1 MILIGDENI
10 AYENILK
17 ITNISDIKNTQA
29 NSTLLFDY
37 NIDLIK
43 YCHNN
48 SLKFCVVISNIKEL
62 IYSSQFDTKY
72 IISSKELSIKAQK
85 IAENYMFDSK
95 ILAIIENSEEIIW
108 IAQNE
113 IDGAIYKKVLL

>member
-10 AYENILK
+10 AYENIVK
-17 ITNISDIKNTQA
+17 ITDVSDIENSQA

-48 SLKFCVVISNIKEL
+48 SVKFSVVISNIKEL

-72 IISSKELSIKAQK
+72 IISSKELSVEAQK

-95 ILAIIENSEEIIW
+95 ILAIINSSEEIIW
-108 IAQNE
+108 VAQNE